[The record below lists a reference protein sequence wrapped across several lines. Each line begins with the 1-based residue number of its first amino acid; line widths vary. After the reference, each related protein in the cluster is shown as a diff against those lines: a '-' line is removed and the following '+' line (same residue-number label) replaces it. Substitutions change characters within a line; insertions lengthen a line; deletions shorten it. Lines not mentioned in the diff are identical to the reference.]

1 MIKSFNHKGLEKFYY
16 EGNIKGIQAKHA
28 DKIADILDLLNAAFK
43 IEDMNF
49 PGSYLHLLQPKKD
62 NIWSVKVSGA
72 WRIIFKFVDGDA
84 YIVNYLNYH

>member
-28 DKIADILDLLNAAFK
+28 DKIADILDLLNAAAK

-72 WRIIFKFVDGDA
+72 WRIIFKFIDADA